1 MRSSVH
7 VGNVIRSNN
16 VLTYTVYKLSTSS
29 EFLFWLSFL
38 TYLAIIME
46 LDSLLRL
53 IKGFARPWLLI
64 ITTDSNVAENSVGV
78 M

>member
-64 ITTDSNVAENSVGV
+64 VTTDSNVAENSVGV